1 MAEFGILEG
10 DNQNGADRQLG
21 NGVTGVGYGDT
32 GGGILHTAERSK
44 CANCMTSYIQVKTSD
59 NVIPGAVRL
68 LYQDYA
74 HIPWKHNFIY
84 NSVYIKHGG

>member
-1 MAEFGILEG
+1 
-10 DNQNGADRQLG
+10 
-21 NGVTGVGYGDT
+21 VTGVGYDDA
-32 GGGILHTAERSK
+32 GGGIFHIDEPPKYAE
-44 CANCMTSYIQVKTSD
+44 CMTSYIQIKMSD
-59 NVIPGAVRL
+59 NVIPGAVRF